1 MSANSN
7 VETIQLMGWTLARV
21 DGNADVRIQD
31 IELGRRAGL
40 SRPRN
45 IRKVIKAL
53 EKRGRLPGIV
63 MRSAVERIEKSGAA
77 SGVEEREVAEYWL
90 TRTEALKVVNALETP
105 PAEAMQDEMIH
116 VFELAL
122 DGRLP
127 GQLPIDSA
135 AIRAMLREEIAA
147 ALEPVTHRLEVIE
160 HRPVASIGAV
170 EQRALQDARERL
182 ASLRVIGKLSPNL
195 KSAGRWTL
203 NLIESASGW
212 HGRGC
217 KLTMLPVNRY
227 QQTMAALYNAIRDA
241 QTAADRE
248 RKPTLPFDPKAA

>member
-1 MSANSN
+1 MTN

-21 DGNADVRIQD
+21 DGASEVRIHD
-31 IELGRRAGL
+31 LELGRRAGL
-40 SRPRN
+40 SRPRD
-45 IRKVIKAL
+45 IRKAIQRL
-53 EKRGRLPGIV
+53 EKRGRLPGICH
-63 MRSAVERIEKSGAA
+63 RAAVARRVTTPQGHEQEY
-77 SGVEEREVAEYWL
+77 EVTEYWL

>member
-1 MSANSN
+1 MTN

-21 DGNADVRIQD
+21 DGNSEVRIHD
-31 IELGRRAGL
+31 LELGRRAGL

-45 IRKVIKAL
+45 IRKAIRSL
-53 EKRGRLPGIV
+53 EKRGRLPGV
-63 MRSAVERIEKSGAA
+63 YCRSAVERQSTGNGAH
-77 SGVEEREVAEYWL
+77 REYTVQEYWL

-105 PAEAMQDEMIH
+105 PAEAMQDEMIR

-122 DGRLP
+122 DGKLP
-127 GQLPIDSA
+127 GPLPIDPA